1 MVFNGGQ
8 YNLHQGGISATNP
21 DIRRSWES
29 CEDAQQMWDYTRYPA
44 VKRFYID
51 AFKWRLDICKQN
63 GMHREYW
70 QAIMHTL
77 RYNLPIGF
85 VILKYGIKRILKHI
99 L

>member
-29 CEDAQQMWDYTRYPA
+29 CEDAQQMWNYTRYPA

-51 AFKWRLDICKQN
+51 AFRWRLDICIENKMQSA
-63 GMHREYW
+63 Y
-70 QAIMHTL
+70 
-77 RYNLPIGF
+77 
-85 VILKYGIKRILKHI
+85 
-99 L
+99 